1 MAEIELLD
9 RLSSIVDELG
19 GKIEKYST
27 YDMSGRTSKKI
38 IIEYDVK
45 DKKELHL
52 VITLLEQQQMNL
64 MRHRMKPIIHNQ

>member
-45 DKKELHL
+45 DKKE
-52 VITLLEQQQMNL
+52 
-64 MRHRMKPIIHNQ
+64 